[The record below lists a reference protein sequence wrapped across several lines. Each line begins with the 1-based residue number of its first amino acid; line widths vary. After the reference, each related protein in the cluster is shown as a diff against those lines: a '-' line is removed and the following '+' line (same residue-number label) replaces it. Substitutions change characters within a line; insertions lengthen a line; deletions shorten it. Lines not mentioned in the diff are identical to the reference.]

1 MAEIICFSC
10 GAFGSALYSSWRLFV
25 TAFLAVIYSGCAS
38 VSPAAQG
45 LVGRTVPDG
54 RLMLLS
60 GEDLSLR
67 HGVERGRALLF
78 WATWCRYSRSAIADF
93 EDLARSYANSGRVDF
108 IAVSLDNNQDLATV
122 KTRISQQE
130 LSTITHVFSGNDV
143 QDEAFLA
150 LKGDQ
155 VPYSVFIDDS
165 LVVRHVGVGV
175 AGLEDVV
182 REFAE

>member
-1 MAEIICFSC
+1 MVEAIRI
-10 GAFGSALYSSWRLFV
+10 GSGGLWRALYRYWQPLA
-25 TAFLAVIYSGCAS
+25 TAFLAVIYTGCAS
-38 VSPAAQG
+38 VAPAAQG

-60 GEDLSLR
+60 GDDLSLR
-67 HGVERGRALLF
+67 HRVERGRALLF

-93 EDLARSYANSGRVDF
+93 EDLARSYSNSGRVDF
-108 IAVSLDNNQDLATV
+108 IAVNLDNNQDLPTV
-122 KTRISQQE
+122 KERIRQQE
-130 LSTITHVFSGNDV
+130 LSTVTHVFSGNDV

-175 AGLEDVV
+175 AGLEDAV